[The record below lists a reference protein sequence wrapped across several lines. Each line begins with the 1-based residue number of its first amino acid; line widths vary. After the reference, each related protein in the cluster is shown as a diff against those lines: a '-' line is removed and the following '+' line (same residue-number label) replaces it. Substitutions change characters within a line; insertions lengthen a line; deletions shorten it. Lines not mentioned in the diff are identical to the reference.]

1 MGNTTRTDIVSKSQL
16 ELPGPGIYEQHSTI
30 GKTTSF
36 TIAGKAR
43 ESVDNKLPG
52 PGQYDPS
59 HYLTKD

>member
-52 PGQYDPS
+52 PG
-59 HYLTKD
+59 